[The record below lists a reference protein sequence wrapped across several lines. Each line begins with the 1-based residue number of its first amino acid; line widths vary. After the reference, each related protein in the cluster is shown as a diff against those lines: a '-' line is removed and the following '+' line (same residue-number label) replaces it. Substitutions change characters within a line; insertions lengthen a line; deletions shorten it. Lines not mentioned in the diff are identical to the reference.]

1 MRGLMVSLVLIA
13 AACEAPGSA
22 PSPAPPASPLPV
34 VELKYRV
41 FDQVGRPWYCDPDFY
56 PIARANEADLARQR
70 LPDMQKDPALYAVIL
85 AHNGLPA
92 GVALTDAELL
102 VAYHDWKDLQRLDLQ
117 PTTPQGVY
125 AFTEL
130 VRPQMS
136 EKQSDKVD
144 GRIDS
149 GGRVTV
155 VSRTPGGFLN
165 CPICLSSGTRIDTP
179 EGPRLVTDLRVS
191 DVVWTLGAD
200 GRRTAA
206 PILETG
212 SLEAPP
218 GHEVLRM
225 SLADGRS
232 VTASPGHPTAGGQA
246 IGTLSV
252 GGSLDGSTIV
262 SMERLPYSGR
272 TYDLLP
278 AGPTGAYWA
287 DAILLGSTLRHD
299 RATP

>member
-1 MRGLMVSLVLIA
+1 MRGLVLAFVLIA

-22 PSPAPPASPLPV
+22 PSPTAPASPLPV

-41 FDQVGRPWYCDPDFY
+41 FDQVGRPWYCDTDFY

-70 LPDMQKDPALYAVIL
+70 LPDMQKDPALYAAIL

-117 PTTPQGVY
+117 VTAPQGTY
-125 AFTEL
+125 AFTVL

-136 EKQSDKVD
+136 EKQSDKVE

-179 EGPRLVTDLRVS
+179 GGPMRVTDFRVG

-200 GRRTAA
+200 GRRIAA
-206 PILETG
+206 PLLETG
-212 SLEAPP
+212 SLQAPP
-218 GHEVLRM
+218 GHDVLRI

-232 VTASPGHPTAGGQA
+232 VTASPGHPTADGHA
-246 IGTLSV
+246 IGSLAV
-252 GGSLDGSTIV
+252 GGSLDGSPIIAIQ
-262 SMERLPYSGR
+262 RLPYSGR

-287 DAILLGSTLRHD
+287 DEVLLGSTLHHD
-299 RATP
+299 